1 MKKLILIFILFIPI
15 NIFAWPDKF
24 DKQDILF
31 QSSIF
36 IMTQIDLMETIYTLN
51 SNPNV
56 IESNPFLNARPS
68 QKELILFSY
77 GMFIGHTVITYFIP
91 KKYNLRT
98 IWQSI
103 TIGSKGATI
112 YKNFTIMTSLRF

>member
-1 MKKLILIFILFIPI
+1 
-15 NIFAWPDKF
+15 
-24 DKQDILF
+24 
-31 QSSIF
+31 
-36 IMTQIDLMETIYTLN
+36 METIYTLN